1 MISETEIIK
10 TLTCLIRGEFPNFEI
25 EDRDIEEGFARPSFF
40 IEITDVESSKIGEM
54 YSDGQEIKI
63 YFFAESR
70 KSGYLELLKI
80 KKVLRYLL
88 MDNIPLV
95 DNEEFIFGFDNI
107 NFNINKKDKVLI
119 VEANILLVQDDDRP
133 DDTPELEEL
142 EFNLIFGEGKISLE
156 GDAEDGVSDEE
167 ENDFVCSIKEYKE
180 G

>member
-63 YFFAESR
+63 YFFAENR
-70 KSGYLELLKI
+70 KNGYLELLKI

-95 DNEEFIFGFDNI
+95 DHEEFIFGFDNI

-133 DDTPELEEL
+133 DDTPDLEEL
-142 EFNLIFGEGKISLE
+142 EFNLVFGEGRISLE
-156 GDAEDGVSDEE
+156 GNIENSVLGEE
-167 ENDFVCSIKEYKE
+167 ESDFVCSIKKYKE
-180 G
+180 D